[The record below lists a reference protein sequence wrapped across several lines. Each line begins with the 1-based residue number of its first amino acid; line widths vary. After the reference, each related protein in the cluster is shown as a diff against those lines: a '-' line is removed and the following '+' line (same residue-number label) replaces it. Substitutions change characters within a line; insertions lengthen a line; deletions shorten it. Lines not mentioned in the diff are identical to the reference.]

1 MTCDVDADTI
11 KAISWAQES
20 GGNKMTQKPRN
31 YPPLTEK
38 AVLEKAFYTVIIFIE
53 LILGNALTKFVLSNT
68 MKEKSKTRYEN
79 HIP

>member
-1 MTCDVDADTI
+1 MRQNLWPNALAKLCGVA
-11 KAISWAQES
+11 
-20 GGNKMTQKPRN
+20 
-31 YPPLTEK
+31 
-38 AVLEKAFYTVIIFIE
+38 IE

>member
-1 MTCDVDADTI
+1 MDFF
-11 KAISWAQES
+11 
-20 GGNKMTQKPRN
+20 TQVSN
-31 YPPLTEK
+31 LI
-38 AVLEKAFYTVIIFIE
+38 LQSTVVIFIE